1 MGTSYNWE
9 SKNRKCD
16 TEVSKWRELR
26 RQREKMENYS
36 NPREYYDKSLNSLS
50 NDYAILVEQIE

>member
-1 MGTSYNWE
+1 
-9 SKNRKCD
+9 
-16 TEVSKWRELR
+16 
-26 RQREKMENYS
+26 MENYS